1 MKELLKKTAELLE
14 SGEDAVLVTIIA
26 SSGSTPRGSG
36 ARMLVGK
43 NGRIAGTVGGGMVEY
58 RSEQMALETLRDKS
72 SLAHDFNL
80 ERNDVEDLGM
90 ICGGDVTVYF
100 LYLDHAGRGAALARM
115 GEKLLAEN
123 RDVWIITDVGGGG
136 LFGFYTRE
144 EGFAGIEDIPEAVP
158 LMTRRPIQTEIGSRK
173 LYIEQL
179 SSSGVVYVFGGGH
192 VGQELVPVLSHVGFR
207 CVVLDDRPAFVSRE
221 LFPTAEDTR
230 LVDFDDIYKSVEI
243 NASDYVV
250 IMTRGHAFDCAVER
264 QVLYSPARYIGVIGS
279 ARKTAGVNKILKEAG
294 ITDEQL
300 ARITTPIGLAIHA
313 ETPAEIAISIAAQM
327 IAVRSGK
334 A

>member
-43 NGRIAGTVGGGMVEY
+43 NGRIFGTVGGGMVEY
-58 RSEQMALETLRDKS
+58 RSEQLALETLRDKS
-72 SLAHDFNL
+72 SHAHDFSL

-100 LYLDHAGRGAALARM
+100 LYLDHGGQGAALARM
-115 GEKLLAEN
+115 GEKLLEAN

-144 EGFAGIEDIPEAVP
+144 EGFAGMEDIPEAVP

-179 SSSGVVYVFGGGH
+179 SSSGIVYVFGGGH
-192 VGQELVPVLSHVGFR
+192 VGQELVPVLTHVGFR

-221 LFPTAEDTR
+221 LFPTAEDAR
-230 LVDFDDIYKSVEI
+230 LVDFDDIYKAVEI
-243 NASDYVV
+243 NESDYVV

>member
-43 NGRIAGTVGGGMVEY
+43 NGRISGTVGGGMVEY
-58 RSEQMALETLRDKS
+58 RSEQLALETLRDKS
-72 SLAHDFNL
+72 SHAHDFNL

-100 LYLDHAGRGAALARM
+100 LDLDHEGEGASLARM
-115 GEKLLAEN
+115 GEKLLEAN
-123 RDVWIITDVGGGG
+123 RDVWIITDVGGGE

-144 EGFAGIEDIPEAVP
+144 EGFAGMEDIPEAVP
-158 LMTRRPIQTEIGSRK
+158 LMTRRPLQTVIGSRK

-192 VGQELVPVLSHVGFR
+192 VGQELVPVLTHVGFR
-207 CVVLDDRPAFVSRE
+207 CVVLDDRPAFASRE

-230 LVDFDDIYKSVEI
+230 LVNFDDIYKAVEI
-243 NASDYVV
+243 NESDYVV